1 MTGFGRGTCEV
12 AGRRLVVEVRSV
24 NHRFLELKLRLPWSD
39 AAVEMQVTQAT
50 RARLARGAVTVSVRD
65 EGGGVGQAVRADVG
79 LARQYH
85 QALTEIRTALGL
97 DEPVSLAVVAAQPG
111 VISVGESVSDPEQ
124 LWRAVQPGLD
134 AALTALVAARGREGE
149 ALRIDLKARL
159 AALATMACELAEL
172 TSEAPEHYRKKLRER
187 LDRAFKPGEPTAVP
201 VSMIDPQRL
210 AQEVAILADKADV
223 TEELTRLSAHLTEC
237 ERLCDSD
244 ESNGRRLDFLT
255 QELNREVNT
264 IGAKS
269 QSAAVASRVV
279 DVKAELERVR
289 EQIQNVE

>member
-1 MTGFGRGTCEV
+1 MRSMTGYGRGTCEV

-24 NHRFLELKLRLPWSD
+24 NHRFLEIKLRLPWSD
-39 AAVEMQVTQAT
+39 AAVEAHVTQAV
-50 RARLARGAVTVSVRD
+50 RARLSRGAVTVGVRD

-85 QALTEIRTALGL
+85 RALEEIRAAVGIA
-97 DEPVSLAVVAAQPG
+97 EAVSLEVLAAQPG
-111 VISVGESVSDPEQ
+111 VIAVGEGVSDPEAM
-124 LWRAVQPGLD
+124 WRAIEPGLE

-149 ALRIDLKARL
+149 ALRADLRARVATL
-159 AALATMACELAEL
+159 ETMAREIGEL
-172 TSEAPEHYRKKLRER
+172 TREAPDHYRKRLRER
-187 LDRAFKPGEPTAVP
+187 LERVIKPGEVDA
-201 VSMIDPQRL
+201 QRL

-223 TEELTRLSAHLTEC
+223 SEELTRLSAHLAEC
-237 ERLCDSD
+237 KRLCDEGD
-244 ESNGRRLDFLT
+244 ANGRRLDFLA

-269 QSAAVASRVV
+269 QSAPVAARVV
-279 DVKAELERVR
+279 DAKAELERLR